1 MSYVSSST
9 THLYSFPR
17 ATKAQRKS
25 AGDDGKG
32 PFVLSIVPCQ
42 RAKKVVSNSP
52 GLVDFAIGLVNFFL
66 NLPDRQVKF
75 FDEFKLQKN
84 CEIISAHQNVFGA
97 SCSLPEWQALKM
109 TFFAPCL
116 RTSFFFFV
124 PVVFLGSIAFNT
136 LPVSFVLRLL

>member
-1 MSYVSSST
+1 MSYISSST

-66 NLPDRQVKF
+66 KMNSNYKRTVKSF
-75 FDEFKLQKN
+75 LLIKMFWGLVAACPNGKL
-84 CEIISAHQNVFGA
+84 
-97 SCSLPEWQALKM
+97 
-109 TFFAPCL
+109 
-116 RTSFFFFV
+116 
-124 PVVFLGSIAFNT
+124 
-136 LPVSFVLRLL
+136 